1 MDRGFSIRAACAT
14 AVALALSINVAA
26 AQEQRADHPGKAVYE
41 QYCAACHNQPATR
54 APALASL
61 QQMSAQTLRF
71 ALTEGIMRQQGSAVP
86 REQFQ
91 QLIGY
96 LAAADATGADWVAGM
111 MCKPDQRAV
120 DLTQPIAMSM
130 YGTDARNSRR
140 LSAQQ
145 SGLTSQD
152 LGNLE
157 LAWAIAFPKTAAL
170 RTSAVVIG
178 STMFY
183 APVPTG
189 NVLALDTRSAC
200 VKWAY
205 DAGVPLRSS
214 LSYGELGSSGKMAL
228 VFGDA
233 RGNVHTVDAKT
244 GTQIWKAEARH
255 DATGGITGA
264 PVLVGN
270 RIIVPI
276 SSSGVGRGADPK
288 YECCEGHGAVVAL
301 DATNGQKLWTAHTM
315 EDAKY
320 TGKVSSTGVKQRGP
334 SGAPIWSTP
343 SVDAKRGLVYSGTGQ
358 GTSLPATNTSDAV
371 LAIDLATGEL
381 KWSFQALA
389 RDVWHLG
396 CQFDPSKSGPN
407 CPSADDS
414 VLKDYDFGAGVVI
427 GKRRDGRDILLAGQ
441 KSGDLWGLDPDA
453 QGKVLWRQTFGMGTP
468 LGGIHWGLAIDDERV
483 YAPVNDPHLPVAGYV
498 PQPAMNAVDI
508 ETGKLVWSKPVLP
521 DCKNGRQ
528 ERFPLC
534 GERYGLSAAPL
545 VIDKSVVAG
554 AADGRLFIYDAKS
567 GDIVWQFDTLRD
579 FPTLNGIEGKGGSI
593 DAQSVFAGAGML
605 FVGSGYGAFGQA
617 PGNVLLAF
625 RPKGK

>member
-1 MDRGFSIRAACAT
+1 MLAFASSII
-14 AVALALSINVAA
+14 LAA
-26 AQEQRADHPGKAVYE
+26 AQAAGAADHAGKAVYE
-41 QYCAACHNQPATR
+41 QYCAACHNQPDVTR
-54 APALASL
+54 APALSAL
-61 QQMSAQTLRF
+61 QQMSAQSLRF
-71 ALTEGIMRQQGSAVP
+71 SLTEGIMRQQGSAVP
-86 REQFQ
+86 RDQFE

-96 LAAADATGADWVAGM
+96 LAPPDTSGDWVAGM
-111 MCKPDQRAV
+111 MCKPDQRAI
-120 DLTQPIAMSM
+120 DLNQPISMSM
-130 YGTDARNSRR
+130 TGTDARNSRR
-140 LSAQQ
+140 LTAQQ
-145 SGLTSQD
+145 AGLTSGD
-152 LGNLE
+152 LRNLE
-157 LAWAIAFPKTAAL
+157 LAWAIAFPKVASL
-170 RTSAVVIG
+170 RTSAAVIG

-183 APVPTG
+183 APAPTG
-189 NVLALDTRSAC
+189 KVLALDTRSAC

-214 LSYGELGSSGKMAL
+214 LSYGELGSTGKMAL
-228 VFGDA
+228 IFGDA

-244 GTQIWKAEARH
+244 GTQIWKAPARH
-255 DATGGITGA
+255 DAFGGITGA

-288 YECCEGHGAVVAL
+288 HECCEGHGAVVAL
-301 DATNGQKLWTAHTM
+301 DASNGEKLWTAHTM

-320 TGKVSSTGVKQRGP
+320 TGKVSATGVKLRGP

-343 SVDAKRGLVYSGTGQ
+343 SVDSKRGLVYAGSGQ
-358 GTSLPATNTSDAV
+358 ATSLPATNTSDAV
-371 LAIDLATGEL
+371 LAIDVATGEL
-381 KWSFQALA
+381 QWTFQALA

-396 CQFDPSKSGPN
+396 CQFDPTKSGPN

-441 KSGDLWGLDPDA
+441 KSGDLWGIDPDA

-483 YAPVNDPHLPVAGYV
+483 FAPINDPHLPVAGYV
-498 PQPAMNAVDI
+498 PQPGMNAVEI
-508 ETGKLVWSKPVLP
+508 ETGKVAWSKPVQP
-521 DCKNGRQ
+521 DCGNGRK

-554 AADGRLFIYDAKS
+554 ALDGRIFIYDAAS
-567 GDIVWQFDTLRD
+567 GDIVWQYDTLRD
-579 FPTLNGIEGKGGSI
+579 FPTLNGVAGKGGSI
-593 DAQSVFAGAGML
+593 DSQSVFAGAGML
-605 FVGSGYGAFGQA
+605 FIGSGYGQFSQA

>member
-1 MDRGFSIRAACAT
+1 MHRGFPARAACA
-14 AVALALSINVAA
+14 ALVAFACSIHIAA
-26 AQEQRADHPGKAVYE
+26 AQELRADHPGKAVYE

-54 APALASL
+54 APALSAL
-61 QQMSAQTLRF
+61 QQQSAQTLRF
-71 ALTEGIMRQQGSAVP
+71 TLTEGIMRQQGSAVP
-86 REQFQ
+86 REQFE
-91 QLIGY
+91 QLLGY
-96 LAAADATGADWVAGM
+96 LAAADTGGADWVAGM

-120 DLTQPIAMSM
+120 DLSQPVAMSM
-130 YGTDARNSRR
+130 VGVDARNSRR

-145 SGLTSQD
+145 SGLTSTD
-152 LGNLE
+152 LRSLE
-157 LAWAIAFPKTAAL
+157 LAWAIAFPKTSGL
-170 RTSAVVIG
+170 RTSAVIVG

-183 APVPTG
+183 APVQTG
-189 NVLALDTRSAC
+189 KVLALDTRTAC

-205 DAGVPLRSS
+205 DAGGPLRSS
-214 LSYGELGSSGKMAL
+214 MSYGDIGGGRMAL

-233 RGNVHTVDAKT
+233 RGTVYSIDPTT
-244 GTQIWKAEARH
+244 GAQIWKTDARH
-255 DATGGITGA
+255 ESFGGITGA
-264 PVLVGN
+264 PVLMGN
-270 RIIVPI
+270 RIIVPV
-276 SSSGVGRGADPK
+276 SASGVGRGADPK
-288 YECCEGHGAVVAL
+288 YECCEGHGDVVAL
-301 DATNGQKLWTAHTM
+301 DASTGRKLWTAHTM

-343 SVDAKRGLVYSGTGQ
+343 AVDVKRGLVYAGTGQ
-358 GTSLPATNTSDAV
+358 ATSLPATNTSDAV
-371 LAIDLATGEL
+371 LAVNLASGEL
-381 KWSFQALA
+381 QWSFQALA

-453 QGKVLWRQTFGMGTP
+453 NGKVLWRRTFGMGTP

-483 YAPVNDPHLPVAGYV
+483 FAPINDPQLPVAGYV
-498 PQPAMNAVDI
+498 PQPAMNAVEI
-508 ETGKLVWSKPVLP
+508 ETGKVVWSKPVQP
-521 DCKNGRQ
+521 DCGSGRQ
-528 ERFPLC
+528 QRFPLC
-534 GERYGLSAAPL
+534 NERYGLSAAPL

-554 AADGRLFIYDAKS
+554 ALDGRLYIYDAAS
-567 GDIVWQFDTLRD
+567 GDIVWQYDTLRD

-593 DAQSVFAGAGML
+593 ESQSVFAGAGML
-605 FVGSGYGAFGQA
+605 FVGSGYGQFSQA

-625 RPKGK
+625 RPKAK

>member
-1 MDRGFSIRAACAT
+1 
-14 AVALALSINVAA
+14 
-26 AQEQRADHPGKAVYE
+26 
-41 QYCAACHNQPATR
+41 
-54 APALASL
+54 
-61 QQMSAQTLRF
+61 
-71 ALTEGIMRQQGSAVP
+71 
-86 REQFQ
+86 
-91 QLIGY
+91 
-96 LAAADATGADWVAGM
+96 M
-111 MCKPDQRAV
+111 MCKPDQRAI
-120 DLTQPIAMSM
+120 DLNQPISMSM
-130 YGTDARNSRR
+130 TGADARNSRR
-140 LSAQQ
+140 LTAQQ
-145 SGLTSQD
+145 AGLTSGD
-152 LGNLE
+152 LRNLE
-157 LAWAIAFPKTAAL
+157 LAWAIAFPKVASL
-170 RTSAVVIG
+170 RTSAAVIG

-183 APVPTG
+183 APAPTG
-189 NVLALDTRSAC
+189 KVLALDTRSAC

-214 LSYGELGSSGKMAL
+214 LSYGELGSTGKMAL
-228 VFGDA
+228 IFGDA

-244 GTQIWKAEARH
+244 GTQIWKAPARH
-255 DATGGITGA
+255 DAFGGITGA

-288 YECCEGHGAVVAL
+288 HECCEGHGAVVAL
-301 DATNGQKLWTAHTM
+301 DASNGEKLWTAHTM

-320 TGKVSSTGVKQRGP
+320 TGKVSATGVKLRGP

-343 SVDAKRGLVYSGTGQ
+343 SVDSKRGLVYAGSGQ
-358 GTSLPATNTSDAV
+358 ATSLPATNTSDAV
-371 LAIDLATGEL
+371 LAIDVATGEL
-381 KWSFQALA
+381 QWTFQALA

-396 CQFDPSKSGPN
+396 CQFDPTKSGPN

-441 KSGDLWGLDPDA
+441 KSGDLWGIDPDA

-483 YAPVNDPHLPVAGYV
+483 FAPINDPHLPVAGYV
-498 PQPAMNAVDI
+498 PQPGMNAVEI
-508 ETGKLVWSKPVLP
+508 ETGKVAWSKPVQP
-521 DCKNGRQ
+521 DCRNGRQ

-554 AADGRLFIYDAKS
+554 ALDGRIFIYDARN
-567 GDIVWQFDTLRD
+567 GDIVWQYDTLRD
-579 FPTLNGIEGKGGSI
+579 FTTLNGVEGKGGSI
-593 DAQSVFAGAGML
+593 DSQSVFAGAGML
-605 FVGSGYGAFGQA
+605 FIGSGYGQFSQA

>member
-1 MDRGFSIRAACAT
+1 MLAFASSII
-14 AVALALSINVAA
+14 LAA
-26 AQEQRADHPGKAVYE
+26 AQAAGAADHAGKAVYE
-41 QYCAACHNQPATR
+41 QYCAACHNQPDVTR
-54 APALASL
+54 APALSAL
-61 QQMSAQTLRF
+61 QQMSAQSLRF
-71 ALTEGIMRQQGSAVP
+71 SLTEGIMRQQGSAVP
-86 REQFQ
+86 RDQFE

-96 LAAADATGADWVAGM
+96 LAPPDTSGDWVAGM
-111 MCKPDQRAV
+111 MCKPDQRAI
-120 DLTQPIAMSM
+120 DLNQPISMSM
-130 YGTDARNSRR
+130 TGTDARNSRR
-140 LSAQQ
+140 LTAQQ
-145 SGLTSQD
+145 AGLTSGD
-152 LGNLE
+152 LRNLE
-157 LAWAIAFPKTAAL
+157 LAWAIAFPKVASL
-170 RTSAVVIG
+170 RTSAAVIG

-183 APVPTG
+183 APAPTG
-189 NVLALDTRSAC
+189 KVLALDTRSAC

-214 LSYGELGSSGKMAL
+214 LSYGELGSTGKMAL
-228 VFGDA
+228 IFGDA

-244 GTQIWKAEARH
+244 GTQIWKAPARH
-255 DATGGITGA
+255 DAFGGITGA

-276 SSSGVGRGADPK
+276 SSSGVGRGADPQH
-288 YECCEGHGAVVAL
+288 ECCEGHGAVVAL
-301 DATNGQKLWTAHTM
+301 DASNGEKLWTAHTM

-320 TGKVSSTGVKQRGP
+320 TGKVSATGVKLRGP

-343 SVDAKRGLVYSGTGQ
+343 SVDSKRGLVYAGSGQ
-358 GTSLPATNTSDAV
+358 ATSLPATNTSDAV
-371 LAIDLATGEL
+371 LAIDVATGEL
-381 KWSFQALA
+381 QWTFQALA

-396 CQFDPSKSGPN
+396 CQFDPTKSGPN

-441 KSGDLWGLDPDA
+441 KSGDLWGIDPDA

-483 YAPVNDPHLPVAGYV
+483 FAPINDPHLPVAGYV
-498 PQPAMNAVDI
+498 PQPGMNAVEI
-508 ETGKLVWSKPVLP
+508 ETGKVAWSKPVQP
-521 DCKNGRQ
+521 DCRNGRQ

-554 AADGRLFIYDAKS
+554 ALDGRIFIYDARN
-567 GDIVWQFDTLRD
+567 GDIVWQYDTLRD
-579 FPTLNGIEGKGGSI
+579 FTTLNGVEGKGGSI
-593 DAQSVFAGAGML
+593 DSQSVFAGAGML
-605 FVGSGYGAFGQA
+605 FIGSGYGQFSQA

>member
-1 MDRGFSIRAACAT
+1 MLVIASSII
-14 AVALALSINVAA
+14 LAA
-26 AQEQRADHPGKAVYE
+26 AQAAGGADHAGKAVYE
-41 QYCAACHNQPATR
+41 QYCAACHNQPEATR
-54 APALASL
+54 APALSAL

-71 ALTEGIMRQQGSAVP
+71 SLTEGIMRQQGSAVP
-86 REQFQ
+86 REQFE
-91 QLIGY
+91 QLIAY
-96 LAAADATGADWVAGM
+96 LAPAGGGGDWVAAM
-111 MCKPDQRAV
+111 MCKPEQRAI
-120 DLTQPIAMSM
+120 DLNQPISMSM
-130 YGTDARNSRR
+130 TGADARNSRR
-140 LSAQQ
+140 LTARQA
-145 SGLTSQD
+145 GLTSGD
-152 LGNLE
+152 LRNLE
-157 LAWAIAFPKTAAL
+157 LAWAIAFPKVAAL
-170 RTSAVVIG
+170 RTSAAVIG
-178 STMFY
+178 TTMFY
-183 APVPTG
+183 APAPTG
-189 NVLALDTRSAC
+189 KVLALDTRSAC

-214 LSYGELGSSGKMAL
+214 LSYGELGSSGKLAL

-244 GTQIWKAEARH
+244 GTQIWKAAARH
-255 DATGGITGA
+255 DAFGGITGA

-288 YECCEGHGAVVAL
+288 HECCEGHGAVVAL
-301 DATNGQKLWTAHTM
+301 DASTGAKLWTAHTM

-320 TGKVSSTGVKQRGP
+320 TGRVSSTGVKLRGP

-343 SVDAKRGLVYSGTGQ
+343 SVDVQRGLVYAGSGQ
-358 GTSLPATNTSDAV
+358 ATSLPATNTSDAV
-371 LAIDLATGEL
+371 LAIDVATGEL
-381 KWSFQALA
+381 KWTFQALA

-396 CQFDPSKSGPN
+396 CQFDPAKSGPN
-407 CPSADDS
+407 CPSAEDS

-441 KSGDLWGLDPDA
+441 KSGDLWGIDPDA

-483 YAPVNDPHLPVAGYV
+483 YAPINDPHLPVAGYV
-498 PQPAMNAVDI
+498 PAPGMNAVEI
-508 ETGKLVWSKPVLP
+508 ETGKVVWSKPVQP
-521 DCKNGRQ
+521 DCGNGRQ

-554 AADGRLFIYDAKS
+554 ALDGRIFIYDAAS
-567 GDIVWQFDTLRD
+567 GDIVWQYDTLRD
-579 FPTLNGIEGKGGSI
+579 FPTLNGVPGKGGSI
-593 DAQSVFAGAGML
+593 DSQSVFAGAGML
-605 FVGSGYGAFGQA
+605 FIGSGSGQFSQA

>member
-1 MDRGFSIRAACAT
+1 MLAFASSII
-14 AVALALSINVAA
+14 LAA
-26 AQEQRADHPGKAVYE
+26 AQAAGAADHAGKAVYE
-41 QYCAACHNQPATR
+41 QYCAACHHQPDVTR
-54 APALASL
+54 APALSAL
-61 QQMSAQTLRF
+61 QQMSAQSLRF
-71 ALTEGIMRQQGSAVP
+71 SLTEGIMRQQGSAVP
-86 REQFQ
+86 RDQFE

-96 LAAADATGADWVAGM
+96 LAPPDTSGDWVAGM
-111 MCKPDQRAV
+111 MCKPDQRAI
-120 DLTQPIAMSM
+120 DLNQPISMSM
-130 YGTDARNSRR
+130 TGTDARNSRR
-140 LSAQQ
+140 LTAQQ
-145 SGLTSQD
+145 AGLTSGD
-152 LGNLE
+152 LRNLE
-157 LAWAIAFPKTAAL
+157 LAWAIAFPKVASL
-170 RTSAVVIG
+170 RTSAAVIG

-183 APVPTG
+183 APAPTG
-189 NVLALDTRSAC
+189 KVLALDTRSAC

-214 LSYGELGSSGKMAL
+214 LSYGELGSTGKMAL
-228 VFGDA
+228 IFGDA

-244 GTQIWKAEARH
+244 GTQIWKAPARH
-255 DATGGITGA
+255 DAFGGITGA

-288 YECCEGHGAVVAL
+288 HECCEGHGAVVAL
-301 DATNGQKLWTAHTM
+301 DASNGEKLWTAHTM

-320 TGKVSSTGVKQRGP
+320 TGKVSATGVKLRGP

-343 SVDAKRGLVYSGTGQ
+343 SVDSKRGLVYAGSGQ
-358 GTSLPATNTSDAV
+358 ATSLPATNTSDAV
-371 LAIDLATGEL
+371 LAIDVATGEL
-381 KWSFQALA
+381 QWTFQALA

-396 CQFDPSKSGPN
+396 CQFDPTKSGPN

-441 KSGDLWGLDPDA
+441 KSGDLWGIDPDA

-483 YAPVNDPHLPVAGYV
+483 FAPINDPHLPVAGYV
-498 PQPAMNAVDI
+498 PQPGMNAVEI
-508 ETGKLVWSKPVLP
+508 ETGKVAWSKPVQP
-521 DCKNGRQ
+521 DCRNGRQ

-554 AADGRLFIYDAKS
+554 ALDGRIFIYDARN
-567 GDIVWQFDTLRD
+567 GDIVWQYDTLRD
-579 FPTLNGIEGKGGSI
+579 FTTLNGVEGKGGSI
-593 DAQSVFAGAGML
+593 DSQSVFAGAGML
-605 FVGSGYGAFGQA
+605 FIGSGYGQFSQA

>member
-1 MDRGFSIRAACAT
+1 MLAFASSIL
-14 AVALALSINVAA
+14 VVAA
-26 AQEQRADHPGKAVYE
+26 QVTAADPPGKAVYE

-54 APALASL
+54 APALAAL

-91 QLIGY
+91 QLISY
-96 LAAADATGADWVAGM
+96 LAAPDTGGDWVASM
-111 MCKPDQRAV
+111 MCKPEQRAI
-120 DLTQPIAMSM
+120 DLGQPISMSM
-130 YGTDARNSRR
+130 VGADARNSRR
-140 LSAQQ
+140 LTAQQ
-145 SGLTSQD
+145 AGLTSKD

-157 LAWAIAFPKTAAL
+157 LAWAIAFPKTSAL
-170 RTSAVVIG
+170 RTSAAIIG

-183 APVPTG
+183 APAPTG
-189 NVLALDTRSAC
+189 KVLALDTRSAC

-205 DAGVPLRSS
+205 DAGAPLRSS
-214 LSYGELGSSGKMAL
+214 LSYGELGTTGKMAL

-244 GTQIWKAEARH
+244 GTEIWKAPARH
-255 DATGGITGA
+255 DAFGGITGA

-301 DATNGQKLWTAHTM
+301 DASNGQKLWTAHTM

-320 TGKVSSTGVKQRGP
+320 TGKVSSSGVKQRGP

-343 SVDAKRGLVYSGTGQ
+343 SVDVKRSLVYSGTGQ
-358 GTSLPATNTSDAV
+358 ATSLPATNTSDAV
-371 LAIDLATGEL
+371 LAIDLATGEV

-407 CPSADDS
+407 CPSAEDS

-427 GKRRDGRDILLAGQ
+427 GKRRDGRDVLLAGQ
-441 KSGDLWGLDPDA
+441 KSGDLWGLDPER

-483 YAPVNDPHLPVAGYV
+483 FAPINDPYLPVEGFV
-498 PQPAMNAVDI
+498 PQPAMHAVNI
-508 ETGKLVWSKPVLP
+508 ETGKVEWSKPVQP

-528 ERFPLC
+528 ERFALC

-554 AADGRLFIYDAKS
+554 AIDGRLFIYDART
-567 GDIVWQFDTLRD
+567 GDIVWQYDTLRD
-579 FPTLNGIEGKGGSI
+579 FPTLNGVEGKGGSI
-593 DAQSVFAGAGML
+593 DSQSVFAGAGML
-605 FVGSGYGAFGQA
+605 FVGSGYGAFSQA

>member
-1 MDRGFSIRAACAT
+1 MLAFASSII
-14 AVALALSINVAA
+14 LAA
-26 AQEQRADHPGKAVYE
+26 AQAAGAADHAGKAVYE
-41 QYCAACHNQPATR
+41 QYCAACHNQPDVTR
-54 APALASL
+54 APALSAL
-61 QQMSAQTLRF
+61 QQMSAQSLRF
-71 ALTEGIMRQQGSAVP
+71 SLTEGIMRQQGSAVP
-86 REQFQ
+86 RDQFE

-96 LAAADATGADWVAGM
+96 LAPPDTSGDWVAGM
-111 MCKPDQRAV
+111 MCKPDQRAI
-120 DLTQPIAMSM
+120 DLNQPISMSM
-130 YGTDARNSRR
+130 TGADARNSRR
-140 LSAQQ
+140 LTAQQ
-145 SGLTSQD
+145 AGLTSGD
-152 LGNLE
+152 LRNLE
-157 LAWAIAFPKTAAL
+157 LAWAIAFPKVASL
-170 RTSAVVIG
+170 RTSAAVIG

-183 APVPTG
+183 APAPTG
-189 NVLALDTRSAC
+189 KVLALDTRSAC

-214 LSYGELGSSGKMAL
+214 LSYGELGSTGKMAL
-228 VFGDA
+228 IFGDA

-244 GTQIWKAEARH
+244 GTQIWKAPARH
-255 DATGGITGA
+255 DAFGGITGA

-276 SSSGVGRGADPK
+276 SSSGVGRGADPQH
-288 YECCEGHGAVVAL
+288 ECCEGHGAVVAL
-301 DATNGQKLWTAHTM
+301 DASNGEKLWTAHTM

-320 TGKVSSTGVKQRGP
+320 TGKVSATGVKLRGP

-343 SVDAKRGLVYSGTGQ
+343 SVDSKRGLVYAGSGQ
-358 GTSLPATNTSDAV
+358 ATSLPATNTSDAV
-371 LAIDLATGEL
+371 LAIDVATGEL
-381 KWSFQALA
+381 QWTFQALA

-396 CQFDPSKSGPN
+396 CQFDPTKSGPN

-441 KSGDLWGLDPDA
+441 KSGDLWGIDPDA

-468 LGGIHWGLAIDDERV
+468 LGGIHWGLAIDDARV
-483 YAPVNDPHLPVAGYV
+483 FAPINDPHLPVAGYV
-498 PQPAMNAVDI
+498 PQPGMNAVEI
-508 ETGKLVWSKPVLP
+508 ETGKVAWSKPVQP
-521 DCKNGRQ
+521 DCRNGRQ

-554 AADGRLFIYDAKS
+554 ALDGRIFIYDARN
-567 GDIVWQFDTLRD
+567 GDIVWQYDTLRD
-579 FPTLNGIEGKGGSI
+579 FTTLNGVEGKGGSI
-593 DAQSVFAGAGML
+593 DSQSVFAGAGML
-605 FVGSGYGAFGQA
+605 FIGSGYGQFSQA

>member
-1 MDRGFSIRAACAT
+1 MHSGLGTRAACAALIVLACSIDVAT
-14 AVALALSINVAA
+14 AM
-26 AQEQRADHPGKAVYE
+26 EQRADHAGKAVYE

-54 APALASL
+54 APALAAL
-61 QQMSAQTLRF
+61 QQLSAQTLRF
-71 ALTEGIMRQQGSAVP
+71 TLTEGIMRQQGSSVP
-86 REQFQ
+86 REQFE

-96 LAAADATGADWVAGM
+96 LAAADTGGADWVAGM
-111 MCKPDQRAV
+111 MCKPDQRTV
-120 DLTQPIAMSM
+120 DLSQPVAMSM
-130 YGTDARNSRR
+130 VGTDPRNSRR

-145 SGLTSQD
+145 SGLTSAD
-152 LGNLE
+152 LRTLE
-157 LAWAIAFPKTAAL
+157 LAWAIAFPKTASL
-170 RTSAVVIG
+170 RTSAVILG

-183 APVPTG
+183 TPVQTG
-189 NVLALDTRSAC
+189 KLLALDTRSAC

-205 DAGVPLRSS
+205 DAGAPLRSS
-214 LSYGELGSSGKMAL
+214 ISYGDLGGGKMAL

-233 RGNVHTVDAKT
+233 RGNVHTVDPKT
-244 GTQIWKAEARH
+244 GMQIWKAEARH
-255 DATGGITGA
+255 DAFGGITGA
-264 PVLVGN
+264 PVLTGT

-301 DATNGQKLWTAHTM
+301 DASNGQKLWTAHTM

-343 SVDAKRGLVYSGTGQ
+343 AVDVKRNLVYAGTGQ
-358 GTSLPATNTSDAV
+358 ATSLPATNTSDAV
-371 LAIDLATGEL
+371 LALDLATGEL
-381 KWSFQALA
+381 RWSFQALA

-407 CPSADDS
+407 CPSAEDS

-427 GKRRDGRDILLAGQ
+427 GKRRDGRDILVAGQ
-441 KSGDLWGLDPDA
+441 KSGDLWGLDPDM
-453 QGKVLWRQTFGMGTP
+453 QGKVLWRQTFGTGTP

-483 YAPVNDPHLPVAGYV
+483 FAPVNDPLVPVPGFV
-498 PQPAMNAVDI
+498 PQPAMHAVELD
-508 ETGKLVWSKPVLP
+508 TGKVVWSKPVQA

-534 GERYGLSAAPL
+534 NERYGLSAAPL

-554 AADGRLFIYDAKS
+554 ALDGRLYIYDAAS
-567 GDIVWQFDTLRD
+567 GEIVWQYDTLRD
-579 FPTLNGIEGKGGSI
+579 FSTLNGIEGKGGSI
-593 DAQSVFAGAGML
+593 ESQSVFAGAGML
-605 FVGSGYGAFGQA
+605 FVGSGYGQFNQA

>member
-1 MDRGFSIRAACAT
+1 ML
-14 AVALALSINVAA
+14 ALASSIILAA
-26 AQEQRADHPGKAVYE
+26 AAAPSADHPGKAVYE

-54 APALASL
+54 APALAAL

-71 ALTEGIMRQQGSAVP
+71 TLTEGVMRQQGSAVP

-96 LAAADATGADWVAGM
+96 LAAADSGGADWVAGM

-120 DLTQPIAMSM
+120 DLSQPVAMSM
-130 YGTDARNSRR
+130 YGTDPRNSRR

-145 SGLTSQD
+145 SGLTSAD
-152 LGNLE
+152 LRNLE

-170 RTSAVVIG
+170 RTSGVIIG

-189 NVLALDTRSAC
+189 KVLALDTRSAC

-205 DAGVPLRSS
+205 DAGAPLRSS
-214 LSYGELGSSGKMAL
+214 LSYGDLGGGKMAL

-233 RGNVHTVDAKT
+233 RGNVHTLDPKT
-244 GTQIWKAEARH
+244 GAQIWKAEARH
-255 DATGGITGA
+255 DAFGSITGA
-264 PVLVGN
+264 AVLTGN

-301 DATNGQKLWTAHTM
+301 DASTGAKLWTAHTM

-343 SVDAKRGLVYSGTGQ
+343 TIDVKRGLVYSGSGQ
-358 GTSLPATNTSDAV
+358 ATSLPATNTSDAV
-371 LAIDLATGEL
+371 LAIDLATGAL

-407 CPSADDS
+407 CPSAADS

-441 KSGDLWGLDPDA
+441 KSGDLWGLDPEQ
-453 QGKVLWRQTFGMGTP
+453 QGKVLWRHTFGTGTP

-483 YAPVNDPHLPVAGYV
+483 FAPVNDPHLPVAGYV
-498 PQPAMNAVDI
+498 PQPAMNAVEI
-508 ETGKLVWSKPVLP
+508 ETGKLAWTRPVQP
-521 DCKNGRQ
+521 DCGNGRQ

-534 GERYGLSAAPL
+534 NERYGLSAAPL

-554 AADGRLFIYDAKS
+554 AIDGRLYIYDAAS
-567 GDIVWQFDTLRD
+567 GDIVWQYDTLRD

-593 DAQSVFAGAGML
+593 DSQSVFAGAGML

>member
-1 MDRGFSIRAACAT
+1 MHRRIATRAACAIT
-14 AVALALSINVAA
+14 LIFLFSFHVI

-41 QYCAACHNQPATR
+41 QYCAACHNQAATR
-54 APALASL
+54 APALSAL

-71 ALTEGIMRQQGSAVP
+71 TLTEGVMRQQGTAVP

-96 LAAADATGADWVAGM
+96 LAASDSTGSDWVAGM
-111 MCKPDQRAV
+111 MCKPEQRTV
-120 DLTQPIAMSM
+120 DFNQPVAMSM
-130 YGTDARNSRR
+130 YGTDVRNSRR

-145 SGLTSQD
+145 AGLTSGD
-152 LGNLE
+152 LRNLE
-157 LAWAIAFPKTAAL
+157 LAWAIAFPKTTGL
-170 RTSAVVIG
+170 RMSAVIIG

-183 APVPTG
+183 GSPPTG
-189 NVLALDTRSAC
+189 KLLALDTHTAC

-205 DAGVPLRSS
+205 EAGAPLRSS
-214 LSYGELGSSGKMAL
+214 PAYGELGSGGKPAL
-228 VFGDA
+228 MFGDA
-233 RGNVHTVDAKT
+233 RGNVHAVDPRT
-244 GTQIWKAEARH
+244 GTLIWKAEARH
-255 DATGGITGA
+255 DKFGGITGA
-264 PVLVGN
+264 PVLSGN

-276 SSSGVGRGADPK
+276 SSSGVGRGADPT

-301 DATNGQKLWTAHTM
+301 DAKNGQKLWTAHTM
-315 EDAKY
+315 EDEKY
-320 TGKVSSTGVKQRGP
+320 TGKLSATGVKQRGP

-343 SVDAKRGLVYSGTGQ
+343 AIDLKRGVVYSGTGQ
-358 GTSLPATNTSDAV
+358 ATSLPATNTSDAV
-371 LAIDLATGEL
+371 LAIDAATGTL

-396 CQFDPSKSGPN
+396 CQFDPKKSGPN
-407 CPSADDS
+407 CPNAEDS

-427 GKRRDGRDILLAGQ
+427 GKRRDGRDILIAGQ

-453 QGKVLWRQTFGMGTP
+453 QGKVLWRQTFGTGTP

-483 YAPVNDPHLPVAGYV
+483 YAPINDPQLPVAGFT

-508 ETGKLVWSKPVLP
+508 ETGKVVWRQPVQP

-528 ERFPLC
+528 QRFPLC
-534 GERYGLSAAPL
+534 NERYGLSASPL

-554 AADGRLFIYDAKS
+554 AVDGRIYIYDTAS
-567 GDIVWQFDTLRD
+567 GDIVWQYDTLRD
-579 FPTLNGIEGKGGSI
+579 FETLNGIEGKGGSI
-593 DAQSVFAGAGML
+593 DSHSVFAGAGML
-605 FVGSGYGAFGQA
+605 FIGSGYGSFSQA

-625 RPKGK
+625 KAKGK

>member
-1 MDRGFSIRAACAT
+1 M
-14 AVALALSINVAA
+14 LASASLIILAA
-26 AQEQRADHPGKAVYE
+26 AQAASTDHPGKAVYE
-41 QYCAACHNQPATR
+41 QYCAACHNQPENTR
-54 APALASL
+54 APALSAL

-71 ALTEGIMRQQGSAVP
+71 TLTEGIMRQQGSAVP
-86 REQFQ
+86 RDQFQ

-96 LAAADATGADWVAGM
+96 LAAADTGGDWVAGM
-111 MCKPDQRAV
+111 MCKPEQRTV
-120 DLTQPIAMSM
+120 DLNQPISMSM
-130 YGTDARNSRR
+130 YGTDPRNSRR

-145 SGLTSQD
+145 AGLTSKG

-157 LAWAIAFPKTAAL
+157 LAWAIAFPKTASL
-170 RTSAVVIG
+170 RSSAAIIG

-183 APVPTG
+183 SPTPTG
-189 NVLALDTRSAC
+189 KVLALDTHSAC

-205 DAGVPLRSS
+205 DAAAPLRSS
-214 LSYGELGSSGKMAL
+214 LSYGDLGGGRMAL
-228 VFGDA
+228 VFGDT
-233 RGNVHTVDAKT
+233 RGNVHTVDPKT
-244 GTQIWKAEARH
+244 GSQIWKAEARH

-301 DATNGQKLWTAHTM
+301 DAATGQKLWTAHTM

-320 TGKVSSTGVKQRGP
+320 TGKISATGVKQRGP

-343 SVDAKRGLVYSGTGQ
+343 SVDLKRGLVYSGTGQ
-358 GTSLPATNTSDAV
+358 ATSLPATNTSDAV
-371 LAIDLATGEL
+371 LAIDLASGDI
-381 KWSFQALA
+381 KWTFQALA

-407 CPSADDS
+407 CPAAEDS

-427 GKRRDGRDILLAGQ
+427 GKRRDGRDVLIAGQ

-468 LGGIHWGLAIDDERV
+468 LGGIHWGLAIDDQRV
-483 YAPVNDPHLPVAGYV
+483 FAPINDPALPVEGYV
-498 PQPAMNAVDI
+498 PQPAMHAVDI
-508 ETGKLVWSKPVLP
+508 ETGKVLWSKPVQP
-521 DCKNGRQ
+521 DCKTRG

-534 GERYGLSAAPL
+534 NERYGLSASPL

-554 AADGRLFIYDAKS
+554 ALDGRLYIYDAAT
-567 GDIVWQFDTLRD
+567 GDIVWQYDTLRD
-579 FPTLNGIEGKGGSI
+579 FQTLNGIEGKGGSI
-593 DAQSVFAGAGML
+593 ESHSIFAGAGML
-605 FVGSGYGAFGQA
+605 FVGSGYGQFSQA

>member
-1 MDRGFSIRAACAT
+1 MLAFASSII
-14 AVALALSINVAA
+14 LAA
-26 AQEQRADHPGKAVYE
+26 AQAAGAADHAGKAAYE
-41 QYCAACHNQPATR
+41 QYCAACHNQPDVTR
-54 APALASL
+54 APALSAL
-61 QQMSAQTLRF
+61 QQMSAQSLRF
-71 ALTEGIMRQQGSAVP
+71 SLTEGIMRQQGSAVP
-86 REQFQ
+86 RDQFE

-96 LAAADATGADWVAGM
+96 LAPPDTSGDWVAGM
-111 MCKPDQRAV
+111 MCKPDQRAI
-120 DLTQPIAMSM
+120 DLNQPISMSM
-130 YGTDARNSRR
+130 TGTDARNSRR
-140 LSAQQ
+140 LTAQQ
-145 SGLTSQD
+145 AGLTSGD
-152 LGNLE
+152 LRNLE
-157 LAWAIAFPKTAAL
+157 LAWAIAFPKVASL
-170 RTSAVVIG
+170 RTSAAVIG

-183 APVPTG
+183 APAPTG
-189 NVLALDTRSAC
+189 KVLALDTRSAC

-214 LSYGELGSSGKMAL
+214 LSYGELGSTGKMAL
-228 VFGDA
+228 IFGDA

-244 GTQIWKAEARH
+244 GTQIWKAPARH
-255 DATGGITGA
+255 DAFGGITGA

-276 SSSGVGRGADPK
+276 SSSGVGRGADPQH
-288 YECCEGHGAVVAL
+288 ECCEGHGAVVAL
-301 DATNGQKLWTAHTM
+301 DASNGEKLWTAHTM

-320 TGKVSSTGVKQRGP
+320 TGKVSATGVKLRGP

-343 SVDAKRGLVYSGTGQ
+343 SVDSKRGLVYAGSGQ
-358 GTSLPATNTSDAV
+358 ATSLPATNTSDAV
-371 LAIDLATGEL
+371 LAIDVATGEL
-381 KWSFQALA
+381 QWTFQALA

-396 CQFDPSKSGPN
+396 CQFDPTKSGPN

-441 KSGDLWGLDPDA
+441 KSGDLWGIDPDA

-483 YAPVNDPHLPVAGYV
+483 FAPINDPHLPVAGYV
-498 PQPAMNAVDI
+498 PQPGMNAVEI
-508 ETGKLVWSKPVLP
+508 ETGKVAWSKPVQP
-521 DCKNGRQ
+521 DCRNGRQ

-554 AADGRLFIYDAKS
+554 ALDGRIFIYDARN
-567 GDIVWQFDTLRD
+567 GDIVWQYDTLRD
-579 FPTLNGIEGKGGSI
+579 FTTLNGVEGKGGSI
-593 DAQSVFAGAGML
+593 DSQSVFAGAGML
-605 FVGSGYGAFGQA
+605 FIGSGYGQFSQA

>member
-1 MDRGFSIRAACAT
+1 M
-14 AVALALSINVAA
+14 LAFASLIVLAA
-26 AQEQRADHPGKAVYE
+26 AQATSADPPGKAVYE
-41 QYCAACHNQPATR
+41 RYCAACHNQPENTR
-54 APALASL
+54 APALSAL

-86 REQFQ
+86 RQQLQ

-96 LAAADATGADWVAGM
+96 LATADTTSGDWVAGM
-111 MCKPDQRAV
+111 TCKPDQRTI
-120 DLTQPIAMSM
+120 DLSQPVSMSM
-130 YGTDARNSRR
+130 YGTDLRNSRR

-145 SGLTSQD
+145 AGLTSKD
-152 LGNLE
+152 LGDLE
-157 LAWAIAFPKTAAL
+157 LAWAIAFPKTASL
-170 RTSAVVIG
+170 RTSAAIIG

-183 APVPTG
+183 SPVPTG
-189 NVLALDTRSAC
+189 KVLALDTRSAC

-205 DAGVPLRSS
+205 DAGAGLRSS
-214 LSYGELGSSGKMAL
+214 LAYGDLGGGKMAL
-228 VFGDA
+228 VFGDQ
-233 RGNVHTVDAKT
+233 RGNVHTVDPRT

-264 PVLVGN
+264 PVLIGD

-276 SSSGVGRGADPK
+276 SSSGVGRGADPE

-301 DATNGQKLWTAHTM
+301 DAATGEKLWTAHTM

-320 TGKVSSTGVKQRGP
+320 TGKVSPTGVKQRGP

-343 SVDAKRGLVYSGTGQ
+343 AVDVKRGLVYSGTGQ
-358 GTSLPATNTSDAV
+358 ATSLPATNTSDAV
-371 LAIDLATGEL
+371 LAIDLANGEIE
-381 KWSFQALA
+381 WTFQALA

-396 CQFDPSKSGPN
+396 CQLDPTRSGPN
-407 CPSADDS
+407 CPSAEDS

-427 GKRRDGRDILLAGQ
+427 AKRRDGRDVLVAGQ

-453 QGKVLWRQTFGMGTP
+453 RGKVLWRQTFGMGTP
-468 LGGIHWGLAIDDERV
+468 LGGIHWGLAIDDQRV
-483 YAPVNDPHLPVAGYV
+483 FAPINDPALPVAGYV
-498 PQPAMNAVDI
+498 PQPAMHAVEF
-508 ETGKLVWSKPVLP
+508 ETGKLAWSKPVQP
-521 DCKNGRQ
+521 DCRNGRG

-534 GERYGLSAAPL
+534 NERYGLSASPL

-554 AADGRLFIYDAKS
+554 ALDGRLYIYDAAT
-567 GDIVWQFDTLRD
+567 GDIVWQYDTLRD
-579 FPTLNGIEGKGGSI
+579 FQTLNGIEGKGGSI
-593 DAQSVFAGAGML
+593 DSHSVFAGAGML
-605 FVGSGYGAFGQA
+605 FVGSGYGQFDQA

>member
-1 MDRGFSIRAACAT
+1 MHRGLRTRAACA
-14 AVALALSINVAA
+14 ALILLACSIDPAA
-26 AQEQRADHPGKAVYE
+26 AQEQRADHPGKAAYQ

-54 APALASL
+54 APALAAL
-61 QQMSAQTLRF
+61 RQLSAQTLRF

-86 REQFQ
+86 REQFE

-96 LAAADATGADWVAGM
+96 LAAADTGGADWVAGM
-111 MCKPDQRAV
+111 MCKPEQRTV
-120 DLTQPIAMSM
+120 DVSQPVAMSM
-130 YGTDARNSRR
+130 VGTDVRNSRR

-145 SGLTSQD
+145 SGLTSAD
-152 LGNLE
+152 LRNLE
-157 LAWAIAFPKTAAL
+157 LAWAIAFPKTASL
-170 RTSAVVIG
+170 RTSAVIVG
-178 STMFY
+178 STLFY
-183 APVPTG
+183 SPVQTG
-189 NVLALDTRSAC
+189 KLLALDTHSAC

-205 DAGVPLRSS
+205 DAGAPLRSS
-214 LSYGELGSSGKMAL
+214 LSYGDLGGGKLAL
-228 VFGDA
+228 IFGDA
-233 RGNVHTVDAKT
+233 RGNVHTVEPKT
-244 GTQIWKAEARH
+244 GTQIWKGEARH
-255 DATGGITGA
+255 DAFGGITGA
-264 PVLVGN
+264 PVLTGN

-288 YECCEGHGAVVAL
+288 YECCEGHGAVVVL
-301 DATNGQKLWTAHTM
+301 DASSGQKLWVAHTM

-343 SVDAKRGLVYSGTGQ
+343 AVDVQRGLVYAGTGQ
-358 GTSLPATNTSDAV
+358 ATSLPATNTSDAV
-371 LAIDLATGEL
+371 LALDLATGHL

-396 CQFDPSKSGPN
+396 CQFDPTKSGPN
-407 CPSADDS
+407 CPSAADS
-414 VLKDYDFGAGVVI
+414 VLKDYDFGAGIVI
-427 GKRRDGRDILLAGQ
+427 GKRRDGRDMLIGGQ

-453 QGKVLWRQTFGMGTP
+453 QGKVLWRQTFGTGTP

-483 YAPVNDPHLPVAGYV
+483 FAPVNDPALPVPGFV
-498 PQPAMNAVDI
+498 PQPAMHAVDM
-508 ETGKLVWSKPVLP
+508 ETGKVLWSKPVQP
-521 DCKNGRQ
+521 DCKNGRL

-534 GERYGLSAAPL
+534 NERYGLSAAPL

-554 AADGRLFIYDAKS
+554 ALDGRLYIYDAAS
-567 GDIVWQFDTLRD
+567 GDIVWQYDTLRD

-593 DAQSVFAGAGML
+593 ESQSVFAGAGML
-605 FVGSGYGAFGQA
+605 FVGSGYGQFNQA

>member
-1 MDRGFSIRAACAT
+1 MLAFASSII
-14 AVALALSINVAA
+14 LAA
-26 AQEQRADHPGKAVYE
+26 AQAAGAADHAGKAVYE
-41 QYCAACHNQPATR
+41 QYCAACHNQPDVTR
-54 APALASL
+54 APALSAL
-61 QQMSAQTLRF
+61 QQMSAQSLRF
-71 ALTEGIMRQQGSAVP
+71 SLTEGIMRQQGSAVP
-86 REQFQ
+86 RDQFE

-96 LAAADATGADWVAGM
+96 LAPPDTSGDWVAGM
-111 MCKPDQRAV
+111 MCKPDQRAI
-120 DLTQPIAMSM
+120 DLNQPISMSM
-130 YGTDARNSRR
+130 TGADARNSRR
-140 LSAQQ
+140 LTAQQ
-145 SGLTSQD
+145 AGLTSGD
-152 LGNLE
+152 LRNLE
-157 LAWAIAFPKTAAL
+157 LAWAIAFPKVASL
-170 RTSAVVIG
+170 RTSAAVIG

-183 APVPTG
+183 APAPTG
-189 NVLALDTRSAC
+189 KVLALDTRSAC

-214 LSYGELGSSGKMAL
+214 LSYGELGSTGKMAL
-228 VFGDA
+228 IFGDA

-244 GTQIWKAEARH
+244 GTQIWKAPARH
-255 DATGGITGA
+255 DAFGGITGA

-276 SSSGVGRGADPK
+276 SSSGVGRGADPQH
-288 YECCEGHGAVVAL
+288 ECCEGHGAVVAL
-301 DATNGQKLWTAHTM
+301 DASNGEKLWTAHTM

-320 TGKVSSTGVKQRGP
+320 TGKVSATGVKLRGP

-343 SVDAKRGLVYSGTGQ
+343 SVDSKRGLVYAGSGQ
-358 GTSLPATNTSDAV
+358 ATSLPATNTSDAV
-371 LAIDLATGEL
+371 LAIDVATGEL
-381 KWSFQALA
+381 QWTFQALA

-396 CQFDPSKSGPN
+396 CQFDPTKSGPN

-441 KSGDLWGLDPDA
+441 KSGDLWGIDPDA

-483 YAPVNDPHLPVAGYV
+483 FAPINDPHLPVAGYV
-498 PQPAMNAVDI
+498 PQPGMNAVEI
-508 ETGKLVWSKPVLP
+508 ETGKVAWSKPVQP
-521 DCKNGRQ
+521 DCRNGRQ

-554 AADGRLFIYDAKS
+554 ALDGRIFIYDARN
-567 GDIVWQFDTLRD
+567 GDIVWQYDTLRD
-579 FPTLNGIEGKGGSI
+579 FTTLNGVEGKGGSI
-593 DAQSVFAGAGML
+593 DSQSVFAGAGML
-605 FVGSGYGAFGQA
+605 FIGSGYGQFSQA

>member
-1 MDRGFSIRAACAT
+1 MLAFASSII
-14 AVALALSINVAA
+14 LA
-26 AQEQRADHPGKAVYE
+26 AQITAAEHPGKAVYE

-54 APALASL
+54 APALAAI

-96 LAAADATGADWVAGM
+96 LAAPDTGGDWVASM
-111 MCKPDQRAV
+111 MCKPEQRAV
-120 DLTQPIAMSM
+120 DLGQPISMSM
-130 YGTDARNSRR
+130 VGADARNSRR
-140 LSAQQ
+140 LTAQQ
-145 SGLTSQD
+145 VGLTSKD

-157 LAWAIAFPKTAAL
+157 LAWAIAFPKTSAL
-170 RTSAVVIG
+170 RTSAAIIG

-183 APVPTG
+183 APAPTG
-189 NVLALDTRSAC
+189 KVLALDTRSAC

-205 DAGVPLRSS
+205 DAGAPLRSS
-214 LSYGELGSSGKMAL
+214 LSYGELGATGKMAL

-233 RGNVHTVDAKT
+233 RGNVHTVDAKS
-244 GTQIWKAEARH
+244 GTQIWKAPARH
-255 DATGGITGA
+255 DAFGGITGA

-301 DATNGQKLWTAHTM
+301 DASNGQKLWTAHTM

-343 SVDAKRGLVYSGTGQ
+343 SVDVKRSLVYSGTGQ
-358 GTSLPATNTSDAV
+358 ATSLPATNTSDAV
-371 LAIDLATGEL
+371 LAIDLATGEV

-396 CQFDPSKSGPN
+396 CQFDPSRSGPN
-407 CPSADDS
+407 CPSAEDS

-427 GKRRDGRDILLAGQ
+427 GKRKDGRDVLLAGQ

-483 YAPVNDPHLPVAGYV
+483 FAPINDPHLPVEGYR
-498 PQPAMNAVDI
+498 PQPAMHAVNI
-508 ETGKLVWSKPVLP
+508 ETGKVEWSKPVQP
-521 DCKNGRQ
+521 DCNNGRQ
-528 ERFPLC
+528 ERFALC

-554 AADGRLFIYDAKS
+554 AIDGRLYIYDAKS
-567 GDIVWQFDTLRD
+567 GDIVWQYDTLRD
-579 FPTLNGIEGKGGSI
+579 FPTLNGVEGKGGSI
-593 DAQSVFAGAGML
+593 DSQSVFAGGGML
-605 FVGSGYGAFGQA
+605 FVGSGYGAFSQA

>member
-1 MDRGFSIRAACAT
+1 MLAFASSII
-14 AVALALSINVAA
+14 LAA
-26 AQEQRADHPGKAVYE
+26 AQAASADHPGKAVYE

-54 APALASL
+54 APALAAL

-71 ALTEGIMRQQGSAVP
+71 TLTEGIMRQQGSAVP
-86 REQFQ
+86 REQFE

-96 LAAADATGADWVAGM
+96 LAAPDTGGDWVAGM

-120 DLTQPIAMSM
+120 DLSQPIAMSM
-130 YGTDARNSRR
+130 YRRRRTQQPALERATGGTHERATCATSSSRGPSRFRR
-140 LSAQQ
+140 LAS
-145 SGLTSQD
+145 
-152 LGNLE
+152 
-157 LAWAIAFPKTAAL
+157 L
-170 RTSAVVIG
+170 RTSAAVIG

-183 APVPTG
+183 APAPTG
-189 NVLALDTRSAC
+189 KVLALDTRSAC

-214 LSYGELGSSGKMAL
+214 LSYGELGSTGKMAL
-228 VFGDA
+228 IFGDA

-244 GTQIWKAEARH
+244 GAQIWKAEARH
-255 DATGGITGA
+255 DAFGGITGA

-301 DATNGQKLWTAHTM
+301 DASTGQKLWTAHTM

-343 SVDAKRGLVYSGTGQ
+343 SVDVKRGLVYSGTGQ
-358 GTSLPATNTSDAV
+358 ATSLPATNTSDAV

-381 KWSFQALA
+381 KWTFQALA

-396 CQFDPSKSGPN
+396 CQFDPTKSGPN
-407 CPSADDS
+407 CPSAEDS

-483 YAPVNDPHLPVAGYV
+483 FAPINDPHLPVAGYV
-498 PQPAMNAVDI
+498 PQPAMNAVEI
-508 ETGKLVWSKPVLP
+508 ETGKVAWSKPVQP

-528 ERFPLC
+528 R
-534 GERYGLSAAPL
+534 
-545 VIDKSVVAG
+545 
-554 AADGRLFIYDAKS
+554 
-567 GDIVWQFDTLRD
+567 TLRSLRRALW
-579 FPTLNGIEGKGGSI
+579 TVGRAARHRQVRRGGRDST
-593 DAQSVFAGAGML
+593 DASTSTMPRAATSS
-605 FVGSGYGAFGQA
+605 GSTTRCATS
-617 PGNVLLAF
+617 
-625 RPKGK
+625 RR

>member
-1 MDRGFSIRAACAT
+1 MPRGFPTRAAYA
-14 AVALALSINVAA
+14 AVVALVCSIDCAA
-26 AQEQRADHPGKAVYE
+26 AQELRADHAGKAVYE

-54 APALASL
+54 APALAAL

-71 ALTEGIMRQQGSAVP
+71 TLTEGIMRQQGAAVP
-86 REQFQ
+86 REQFER
-91 QLIGY
+91 LIGY
-96 LAAADATGADWVAGM
+96 LAAVDSGGDWVAGM
-111 MCKPDQRAV
+111 MCKPDQRGV
-120 DLTQPIAMSM
+120 DLTQPVAMSM
-130 YGTDARNSRR
+130 VGADPRNSRR

-145 SGLTSQD
+145 SGLTSAD
-152 LGNLE
+152 LRNLE
-157 LAWAIAFPKTAAL
+157 LAWAIAFPKTAGL
-170 RTSAVVIG
+170 RTSAAIVG

-189 NVLALDTRSAC
+189 KVLALDTRSAC

-205 DAGVPLRSS
+205 DAEGPLRSS
-214 LSYGELGSSGKMAL
+214 LSYGDIGGGRMAL
-228 VFGDA
+228 IFGDA

-244 GTQIWKAEARH
+244 GAQIWKADARH
-255 DATGGITGA
+255 ETFGGITGA
-264 PVLVGN
+264 PVLAGN

-276 SSSGVGRGADPK
+276 SASGVGRGADPK
-288 YECCEGHGAVVAL
+288 YECCEGHGDVVAL
-301 DATNGQKLWTAHTM
+301 DAGTGKKLWTAHTM
-315 EDAKY
+315 QDAKY

-343 SVDAKRGLVYSGTGQ
+343 SIDVQRGLVYAGSGQ
-358 GTSLPATNTSDAV
+358 ATSLPATDTSDAV
-371 LAIDLATGEL
+371 LAIDLASGEL

-407 CPSADDS
+407 CPSAADS

-427 GKRRDGRDILLAGQ
+427 GKRRDGREVLLAGQ

-453 QGKVLWRQTFGMGTP
+453 KGKVLWRQTFGMGTP

-483 YAPVNDPHLPVAGYV
+483 FAAVNDPQLGEPGFV
-498 PQPAMNAVDI
+498 PQPAMHAVAI
-508 ETGKLVWSKPVLP
+508 ETGKVLWSKPVQP
-521 DCKNGRQ
+521 ECGNGRQ
-528 ERFPLC
+528 QRFPLC
-534 GERYGLSAAPL
+534 NERYGLSAAPL

-554 AADGRLFIYDAKS
+554 AVDGRLYIYDAAS
-567 GDIVWQFDTLRD
+567 GDIIWQYDTLRD

-593 DAQSVFAGAGML
+593 ESQSVFAGAGML
-605 FVGSGYGAFGQA
+605 FVGSGYGQFSQA
-617 PGNVLLAF
+617 AGNVLLAF

>member
-1 MDRGFSIRAACAT
+1 MLAFASSII
-14 AVALALSINVAA
+14 LAA
-26 AQEQRADHPGKAVYE
+26 AQAAGAADHAGKAVYE
-41 QYCAACHNQPATR
+41 QYCAACHNQPDVTR
-54 APALASL
+54 APALSAL
-61 QQMSAQTLRF
+61 QQMSAQSLRF
-71 ALTEGIMRQQGSAVP
+71 SLTEGIMRQQGSAVP
-86 REQFQ
+86 RDQFE

-96 LAAADATGADWVAGM
+96 LAPPDTSGDWVAGM
-111 MCKPDQRAV
+111 MCKPDQRTI
-120 DLTQPIAMSM
+120 DLNQPISMSM
-130 YGTDARNSRR
+130 TGTDARNSRR
-140 LSAQQ
+140 LTAQQ
-145 SGLTSQD
+145 AGLTSGD
-152 LGNLE
+152 LRNLE
-157 LAWAIAFPKTAAL
+157 LAWAIAFPKVASL
-170 RTSAVVIG
+170 RTSAAVIG

-183 APVPTG
+183 APAPTG
-189 NVLALDTRSAC
+189 KVLALDTRSAC

-214 LSYGELGSSGKMAL
+214 LSYGELGSTGKMAL
-228 VFGDA
+228 IFGDA

-244 GTQIWKAEARH
+244 GTQIWKAPARH
-255 DATGGITGA
+255 DAFGGITGA

-276 SSSGVGRGADPK
+276 SSSGVGRGADPQH
-288 YECCEGHGAVVAL
+288 ECCEGHGAVVAL
-301 DATNGQKLWTAHTM
+301 DASNGEKLWTAHTM

-320 TGKVSSTGVKQRGP
+320 TGKVSATGVKLRGP

-343 SVDAKRGLVYSGTGQ
+343 SVDSKRGLVYAGSGQ
-358 GTSLPATNTSDAV
+358 ATSLPATNTSDAV
-371 LAIDLATGEL
+371 LAIDVATGEL
-381 KWSFQALA
+381 QWTFQALA

-396 CQFDPSKSGPN
+396 CQFDPTKSGPN

-441 KSGDLWGLDPDA
+441 KSGDLWGIDPDA

-483 YAPVNDPHLPVAGYV
+483 FAPINDPHLPVAGYV
-498 PQPAMNAVDI
+498 PQPGMNAVEI
-508 ETGKLVWSKPVLP
+508 ETGKVAWSKPVQP
-521 DCKNGRQ
+521 DCRNGRQ

-554 AADGRLFIYDAKS
+554 ALDGRIFIYDARN
-567 GDIVWQFDTLRD
+567 GDIVWQYDTLRD
-579 FPTLNGIEGKGGSI
+579 FTTLNGVEGKGGSI
-593 DAQSVFAGAGML
+593 DSQSVFAGAGML
-605 FVGSGYGAFGQA
+605 FIGSGYGQFSQA

>member
-1 MDRGFSIRAACAT
+1 MQI
-14 AVALALSINVAA
+14 AA
-26 AQEQRADHPGKAVYE
+26 AQELRADHAGKAVYE

-54 APALASL
+54 APSLAAL

-71 ALTEGIMRQQGSAVP
+71 TLTEGIMRQQGLAVP
-86 REQFQ
+86 REQFE

-96 LAAADATGADWVAGM
+96 LAAVDTGGDWVASM
-111 MCKPDQRAV
+111 MCKPDQRGV
-120 DLTQPIAMSM
+120 DLSQPVAMSM
-130 YGTDARNSRR
+130 VGTDARNSRR

-145 SGLTSQD
+145 SGLTSAD
-152 LGNLE
+152 LRTLE
-157 LAWAIAFPKTAAL
+157 LAWAIAFPKTSAL
-170 RTSAVVIG
+170 RTSAVIIG

-189 NVLALDTRSAC
+189 KVLALDTRSAC

-205 DAGVPLRSS
+205 DAAGPLRSS
-214 LSYGELGSSGKMAL
+214 LSYGDIGGGRMAL
-228 VFGDA
+228 IFGDA
-233 RGNVHTVDAKT
+233 RGNVHTVDAKS
-244 GTQIWKAEARH
+244 GTQIWKVDARH
-255 DATGGITGA
+255 EAFGGITGA
-264 PVLVGN
+264 PVLTGN

-276 SSSGVGRGADPK
+276 SASGVGRGADPK
-288 YECCEGHGAVVAL
+288 YECCEGHGDVVAL
-301 DATNGQKLWTAHTM
+301 DASTGRKLWTAHTM

-343 SVDAKRGLVYSGTGQ
+343 AIDVQRGLVYAGSGQ
-358 GTSLPATNTSDAV
+358 ATSLPATPTSDAV
-371 LAIDLATGEL
+371 LAIDLASGEL

-396 CQFDPSKSGPN
+396 CQFDPARSGPN
-407 CPSADDS
+407 CPSAEDS

-427 GKRRDGRDILLAGQ
+427 GKGHDGRDILLAGQ

-453 QGKVLWRQTFGMGTP
+453 RGKVLWRQTFGMGSP

-483 YAPVNDPHLPVAGYV
+483 FAAVNDPVLGEPGFV
-498 PQPAMNAVDI
+498 PQPAMHAVAI
-508 ETGKLVWSKPVLP
+508 ETGKVLWTKAVQP
-521 DCKNGRQ
+521 DCGNGRQ
-528 ERFPLC
+528 QRFALC
-534 GERYGLSAAPL
+534 NERYGLSAAPL

-554 AADGRLFIYDAKS
+554 AIDGRLYIYDAAS
-567 GDIVWQFDTLRD
+567 GDIVWQYDTLRD

-593 DAQSVFAGAGML
+593 ESQSVFAGAGML
-605 FVGSGYGAFGQA
+605 FVGSGYGQFGQA

-625 RPKGK
+625 KPKGK

>member
-1 MDRGFSIRAACAT
+1 MLAFASSII
-14 AVALALSINVAA
+14 LAA
-26 AQEQRADHPGKAVYE
+26 AQAAGAADHAGKAVYE
-41 QYCAACHNQPATR
+41 QYCAACHNQPDVTR
-54 APALASL
+54 APALSAL
-61 QQMSAQTLRF
+61 QQMSAQSLRF
-71 ALTEGIMRQQGSAVP
+71 SLTEGIMRQQGSAVP
-86 REQFQ
+86 RDQFE

-96 LAAADATGADWVAGM
+96 LAPPDTSGDWVAGM
-111 MCKPDQRAV
+111 MCKPDQRAI
-120 DLTQPIAMSM
+120 DLNQPISMSM
-130 YGTDARNSRR
+130 TGTDARNSRR
-140 LSAQQ
+140 LTAQQ
-145 SGLTSQD
+145 AGLTSGD
-152 LGNLE
+152 LRNLE
-157 LAWAIAFPKTAAL
+157 LAWAIAFPKVASL
-170 RTSAVVIG
+170 RTSAAVIG

-183 APVPTG
+183 APAPTG
-189 NVLALDTRSAC
+189 KVLALDTRSAC

-214 LSYGELGSSGKMAL
+214 LSYGELGSTGKMAL
-228 VFGDA
+228 IFGDA

-244 GTQIWKAEARH
+244 GTQIWKAPARH
-255 DATGGITGA
+255 DAFGGITGA

-288 YECCEGHGAVVAL
+288 HECCEGHGAVVAL
-301 DATNGQKLWTAHTM
+301 DASNGEKLWTAHTM

-320 TGKVSSTGVKQRGP
+320 TGKVSATGVMLRGP

-343 SVDAKRGLVYSGTGQ
+343 SVDSKRGLVYAGSGQ
-358 GTSLPATNTSDAV
+358 ATSLPATNTSDVV
-371 LAIDLATGEL
+371 LAIDVATGEL
-381 KWSFQALA
+381 QWTFQALA

-396 CQFDPSKSGPN
+396 CQFDPTKSGPN

-441 KSGDLWGLDPDA
+441 KSGDLWGIDPDA

-483 YAPVNDPHLPVAGYV
+483 FAPINDPHLPVAGYV
-498 PQPAMNAVDI
+498 PQPGMNAVEI
-508 ETGKLVWSKPVLP
+508 ETGKVAWSKPVQP

-554 AADGRLFIYDAKS
+554 ALDGRIFIYDARN
-567 GDIVWQFDTLRD
+567 GDIVWQYDTLRD
-579 FPTLNGIEGKGGSI
+579 FTTLNGVEGKGGSI
-593 DAQSVFAGAGML
+593 DSQSVFAGAGML
-605 FVGSGYGAFGQA
+605 FIGSGYGQFSQA

>member
-1 MDRGFSIRAACAT
+1 
-14 AVALALSINVAA
+14 
-26 AQEQRADHPGKAVYE
+26 
-41 QYCAACHNQPATR
+41 
-54 APALASL
+54 
-61 QQMSAQTLRF
+61 
-71 ALTEGIMRQQGSAVP
+71 
-86 REQFQ
+86 
-91 QLIGY
+91 
-96 LAAADATGADWVAGM
+96 M
-111 MCKPDQRAV
+111 MCKPEQRAI
-120 DLTQPIAMSM
+120 DLNQPVSMSM
-130 YGTDARNSRR
+130 TGADPRNSRR
-140 LSAQQ
+140 LTAQQ
-145 SGLTSQD
+145 AGMTSND
-152 LGNLE
+152 LRNLE
-157 LAWAIAFPKTAAL
+157 LAWAIAFPKVAAL
-170 RTSAVVIG
+170 RTSAAVIG

-183 APVPTG
+183 APAPTG
-189 NVLALDTRSAC
+189 KVLALDTRSAC

-214 LSYGELGSSGKMAL
+214 LSYGELGDTGKLAL

-244 GTQIWKAEARH
+244 GTQIWKAPARH
-255 DATGGITGA
+255 DAFGGITGA
-264 PVLVGN
+264 PVLIGN

-288 YECCEGHGAVVAL
+288 HECCEGHGAVVAL
-301 DATNGQKLWTAHTM
+301 NASNGEKLWTAHTM

-320 TGKVSSTGVKQRGP
+320 TGKVSSTGVKLRGP

-343 SVDAKRGLVYSGTGQ
+343 SVDVKRGLVYAGSGQ
-358 GTSLPATNTSDAV
+358 ATSLPATDTSDAV
-371 LAIDLATGEL
+371 LAIDVATGEL
-381 KWSFQALA
+381 KWTFQALA

-396 CQFDPSKSGPN
+396 CQFDPGKSGPN
-407 CPSADDS
+407 CPSAEDS

-441 KSGDLWGLDPDA
+441 KSGDLWGIDPDA

-483 YAPVNDPHLPVAGYV
+483 YAPINDPHLPVEGYV
-498 PQPAMNAVDI
+498 PAPGMNAVDI
-508 ETGKLVWSKPVLP
+508 ETGKVAWSKPVQP

-554 AADGRLFIYDAKS
+554 ALDGRIFIYDAKS
-567 GDIVWQFDTLRD
+567 GDIVWQYDTLRD
-579 FPTLNGIEGKGGSI
+579 FPTLNGVPGKGGSI
-593 DAQSVFAGAGML
+593 DSQSVFAGAGML
-605 FVGSGYGAFGQA
+605 FIGSGYGQFSQA

>member
-1 MDRGFSIRAACAT
+1 M
-14 AVALALSINVAA
+14 LAFASTIILAA
-26 AQEQRADHPGKAVYE
+26 AAAASADHPGKAVYE
-41 QYCAACHNQPATR
+41 QYCAACHNMPATR
-54 APALASL
+54 APALSAL

-71 ALTEGIMRQQGSAVP
+71 TLTEGIMRQQGSAVP
-86 REQFQ
+86 REQFE

-96 LAAADATGADWVAGM
+96 LAAADTAGDWVAAM
-111 MCKPDQRAV
+111 MCKPDQRSV
-120 DLTQPIAMSM
+120 DLNQPIAMSM
-130 YGTDARNSRR
+130 YGTDPRNSRR
-140 LSAQQ
+140 LTAQQ
-145 SGLTSQD
+145 AGLSSKD

-157 LAWAIAFPKTAAL
+157 LAWAIAFPKTAGL
-170 RTSAVVIG
+170 RSSAAIIG
-178 STMFY
+178 TTMFY
-183 APVPTG
+183 SPTPTG
-189 NVLALDTRSAC
+189 KVLALDTRSAC

-214 LSYGELGSSGKMAL
+214 LSYGELGGTGRMAL

-255 DATGGITGA
+255 DTFGGITGA

-301 DATNGQKLWTAHTM
+301 DATDGHKLWTAHTM

-343 SVDAKRGLVYSGTGQ
+343 SVDIKRGLVYSGTGQ
-358 GTSLPATNTSDAV
+358 ATSLPATNTSDAV
-371 LAIDLATGEL
+371 LALDLATGEL

-396 CQFDPSKSGPN
+396 CQFDQSKSNPN
-407 CPSADDS
+407 CPSPDDS

-427 GKRRDGRDILLAGQ
+427 GKRRNGHDILIAGQ

-453 QGKVLWRQTFGMGTP
+453 QGKVLWRHTFGMGTP

-483 YAPVNDPHLPVAGYV
+483 FAPINDPALPVAGYV
-498 PQPAMNAVDI
+498 PQPAMNAVAI
-508 ETGKLVWSKPVLP
+508 ETGKVLWSKPVQP
-521 DCKNGRQ
+521 DCANGRQ
-528 ERFPLC
+528 ERFALC
-534 GERYGLSAAPL
+534 GERYGLSASPL

-554 AADGRLFIYDAKS
+554 AVDGRLYIYAAAS
-567 GDIVWQFDTLRD
+567 GDIVWQYDTLRD
-579 FPTLNGIEGKGGSI
+579 FPTLNGVEGKGGSI
-593 DAQSVFAGAGML
+593 ESHSVFAGAGML
-605 FVGSGYGAFGQA
+605 FVGSGYGQFSQA

>member
-1 MDRGFSIRAACAT
+1 MLAFASSII
-14 AVALALSINVAA
+14 LAA
-26 AQEQRADHPGKAVYE
+26 AQAAGAADHAGKAVYE
-41 QYCAACHNQPATR
+41 QYCAACHNQPDVTR
-54 APALASL
+54 APALSAL
-61 QQMSAQTLRF
+61 QQMSAQSLRF
-71 ALTEGIMRQQGSAVP
+71 SLTEGIMRQQGSAVP
-86 REQFQ
+86 RDQFE

-96 LAAADATGADWVAGM
+96 LAPPDTSGDWVAGM
-111 MCKPDQRAV
+111 MCKPDQRAI
-120 DLTQPIAMSM
+120 DLNQPISMSM
-130 YGTDARNSRR
+130 TGTDARNSRR
-140 LSAQQ
+140 LTAQQ
-145 SGLTSQD
+145 AGLTSGD
-152 LGNLE
+152 LRNLE
-157 LAWAIAFPKTAAL
+157 LAWAIAFPKVASL
-170 RTSAVVIG
+170 RTSAAVIG

-183 APVPTG
+183 APAPTG
-189 NVLALDTRSAC
+189 KVLALDTRSAC

-214 LSYGELGSSGKMAL
+214 LSYGELGSTGKMAL
-228 VFGDA
+228 IFGDA

-244 GTQIWKAEARH
+244 GTQIWKAPARH
-255 DATGGITGA
+255 DAFGGITGA

-288 YECCEGHGAVVAL
+288 HECCEGHGAVVAL
-301 DATNGQKLWTAHTM
+301 DASNGEKLWTAHTM

-320 TGKVSSTGVKQRGP
+320 TGKVSATGVKLRGP

-343 SVDAKRGLVYSGTGQ
+343 SVDSKRGLVYAGSGQ
-358 GTSLPATNTSDAV
+358 ATSLPATNTSDAV
-371 LAIDLATGEL
+371 LAIDVATGEL
-381 KWSFQALA
+381 QWTFQALA

-396 CQFDPSKSGPN
+396 CQFDPTKSGPN

-441 KSGDLWGLDPDA
+441 KSGDLWGIDPDA

-483 YAPVNDPHLPVAGYV
+483 FAPINDPHLPVAGYV
-498 PQPAMNAVDI
+498 PQPGMNAVEI
-508 ETGKLVWSKPVLP
+508 ETGKVAWSKPVQP
-521 DCKNGRQ
+521 DCRNGRQ

-554 AADGRLFIYDAKS
+554 ALDGRIFIYDARN
-567 GDIVWQFDTLRD
+567 GDIVWQYDTLRD
-579 FPTLNGIEGKGGSI
+579 FTTLNGVEGKGGSI
-593 DAQSVFAGAGML
+593 DSQSVFAGAGML
-605 FVGSGYGAFGQA
+605 FIGSGYGQFSQA